1 MSKDRY
7 VTLAEV
13 KEMLEAE
20 AESRE
25 FTPEQKLALEHAKGA
40 KISAKE
46 ARELKGKLL
55 ELEFVADL
63 NNAEAVAVK
72 ITDLLPTHF
81 DDVRLIF
88 QKERRV
94 LDKKQ
99 GEQIIKLVNEYL

>member
-25 FTPEQKLALEHAKGA
+25 FTPEQRLAFEHAKGA
-40 KISAKE
+40 KMSAE
-46 ARELKGKLL
+46 QARELKRKLL
-55 ELEFVADL
+55 ELEFVGDL

-88 QKERRV
+88 QKERRIIE
-94 LDKKQ
+94 KKQ